1 MRIREPGTCTDNLA
15 VCSRA
20 CISMR
25 LGDHTGRLKPEEL
38 VRAQPALAGEAAT
51 KHPVATAPPFPA
63 KDLWRVV
70 PRCAACDALTAPPAM
85 NRVPFWLGETFS
97 DSIARMPSNTH
108 ARIMI
113 ECSMKQCTAVCSAT
127 WDQGRPDRSSTPRN
141 FMSPATTASKVSLN
155 NRGIWPRLPSRAR

>member
-20 CISMR
+20 CISIR
-25 LGDHTGRLKPEEL
+25 LGDHTGRLKL
-38 VRAQPALAGEAAT
+38 VWAQPALAGEAAT

-97 DSIARMPSNTH
+97 DSIARPQELH
-108 ARIMI
+108 VPGHHRLKGVVAFGRAGHRVLLIL
-113 ECSMKQCTAVCSAT
+113 KQRRVSA
-127 WDQGRPDRSSTPRN
+127 SSQLVPN
-141 FMSPATTASKVSLN
+141 PVDHVKSL
-155 NRGIWPRLPSRAR
+155 SSA